1 MKRIII
7 LCLSLVLLLACVPT
21 PKEEF
26 VVNKGDD
33 VVEQKLNETPDPDSG
48 STAARQTFPDRWD
61 EDPIVENDRL
71 IVRAN
76 TEIHVR
82 ADGLYPVY
90 RTRPTEITK
99 EMVENVAVKFLDKPT
114 ASSEALLTKE
124 DWGRALQSY
133 LDLIAKS
140 EEWAKAGKPD
150 GWTDV
155 MDLNETPEEL
165 EAQTNWYMEQIRN
178 APASLS
184 EQAVNDYSGLEM
196 NKPQS
201 FTLASG
207 DVAWISF
214 DKIEYM
220 IAKGC
225 KTHPIIYDYADYQDD
240 LRWKEGSYQHW
251 IETDLSR
258 EQAESIALSEL
269 ERLGYTG
276 YAVSDASTAT
286 LLVCSGASERGL
298 AGGWSLVLKRSYGGY
313 PQIAGSVYA
322 SRSLYYG
329 SGDEFFMNEKIETE
343 RFILFVSEDGIQFL
357 EYQGPK
363 EISGLVNANVE
374 LLPFDEIQMRIKN
387 ALSVC
392 FPYDKWA
399 TDPSVDPRPAEA
411 EIFDMYLSAFTIR
424 EKNSSDY
431 YEMPC
436 WIVNFDILSYVSN
449 PNCTWDEIKAFR
461 NEPGQ
466 HGDFL
471 IINAVDGSVVNTGS
485 GW

>member
-1 MKRIII
+1 MKRIIV
-7 LCLSLVLLLACVPT
+7 LLLVTLLLACVPT
-21 PKEEF
+21 PEEEYI
-26 VVNKGDD
+26 VNKGDD
-33 VVEQKLNETPDPDSG
+33 TVEQKLNEPQGDANNS
-48 STAARQTFPDRWD
+48 AARQTFPDRWD

-76 TEIHVR
+76 TAIHVR
-82 ADGLYPVY
+82 TDGLYPVY

-99 EMVENVAVKFLDKPT
+99 EMVENVAIKFLDKPT

-124 DWGRALQSY
+124 DWGRALQQY

-184 EQAVNDYSGLEM
+184 EQAVNDYSGLEIR
-196 NKPQS
+196 KPQS

-214 DKIEYM
+214 NKNEYM

-225 KTHPIIYDYADYQDD
+225 KTNPDIYSFARYQDD
-240 LRWKEGSYQHW
+240 LRWKEGSYKLW

-258 EQAESIALSEL
+258 EQAESIALLEL

-286 LLVCSGASERGL
+286 LLALERGVAERCAVLHRAL
-298 AGGWSLVLKRSYGGY
+298 A
-313 PQIAGSVYA
+313 
-322 SRSLYYG
+322 
-329 SGDEFFMNEKIETE
+329 N
-343 RFILFVSEDGIQFL
+343 
-357 EYQGPK
+357 
-363 EISGLVNANVE
+363 
-374 LLPFDEIQMRIKN
+374 
-387 ALSVC
+387 
-392 FPYDKWA
+392 
-399 TDPSVDPRPAEA
+399 
-411 EIFDMYLSAFTIR
+411 
-424 EKNSSDY
+424 
-431 YEMPC
+431 
-436 WIVNFDILSYVSN
+436 
-449 PNCTWDEIKAFR
+449 
-461 NEPGQ
+461 
-466 HGDFL
+466 
-471 IINAVDGSVVNTGS
+471 
-485 GW
+485 

>member
-7 LCLSLVLLLACVPT
+7 LCLSLALLFACVPT
-21 PKEEF
+21 PEQEF
-26 VVNKGDD
+26 IVNKGDD
-33 VVEQKLNETPDPDSG
+33 IVEQKLNETPDPDSG
-48 STAARQTFPDRWD
+48 SIAARQTFPDRWD
-61 EDPIVENDRL
+61 EDKIVENDRL

-82 ADGLYPVY
+82 TDGLYPVY

-99 EMVENVAVKFLDKPT
+99 EMVENVAIKFLDKPT

-124 DWGRALQSY
+124 DWGRALQQF
-133 LDLIAKS
+133 LDRIAKS

-155 MDLNETPEEL
+155 EDLNETPEEL

-184 EQAVNDYSGLEM
+184 EQAVNDYSGLEIR
-196 NKPQS
+196 KPQS

-214 DKIEYM
+214 GKIEYM

-225 KTHPIIYDYADYQDD
+225 KTYPDIYSFAQYQDD
-240 LRWKEGSYQHW
+240 LRWKEGSYKLW

-286 LLVCSGASERGL
+286 LLASERGV

-313 PQIAGSVYA
+313 PQVAGNVYA
-322 SRSLYYG
+322 SPNLYYG
-329 SGDEFFMNEKIETE
+329 SGDEFFMNAKIQTE
-343 RFILFVSEDGIQFL
+343 RFILFVSEDGIRFL

-363 EISGLVNANVE
+363 EIAGLVNANVE
-374 LLPFDEIQMRIKN
+374 LLPFDEIRVRIKN

-399 TDPSVDPRPAEA
+399 TDPAVDPRPAEA
-411 EIFDMYLSAFTIR
+411 EIFDMYLSTFTIR

-436 WIVNFDILSYVSN
+436 WIVNFDILSYTSN
-449 PNCTWDEIKAFR
+449 PNWTWDDIREGRDK
-461 NEPGQ
+461 PGQ
-466 HGDFL
+466 HGEYL
-471 IINAVDGSVVNTGS
+471 IINAVDGSVVHTGS

>member
-1 MKRIII
+1 MKRIVI
-7 LCLSLVLLLACVPT
+7 LILALCMLCACVPT
-21 PKEEF
+21 PEEEF

-33 VVEQKLNETPDPDSG
+33 TVEQKLNEPQGDANNSVG
-48 STAARQTFPDRWD
+48 RQSFPDRWD
-61 EDPIVENDRL
+61 EEPIVENDRL

-82 ADGLYPVY
+82 TDGLYPVY

-99 EMVENVAVKFLDKPT
+99 ETVENIAIKFLDKPA

-124 DWGRALQSY
+124 DWGRELQRF
-133 LDLIAKS
+133 LDMHARS
-140 EEWAKAGKPD
+140 EEWAKAGKPA

-155 MDLNETPEEL
+155 EDLNETPEEF
-165 EAQTNWYMEQIRN
+165 EERTNWYMEQIKK
-178 APASLS
+178 APDSLS

-196 NKPQS
+196 YKPQS

-207 DVAWISF
+207 DVAYITF

-225 KTHPIIYDYADYQDD
+225 KGHPNIYDYSSYQDD
-240 LRWKEGSYQHW
+240 LSWKEGNYQQW
-251 IETDLSR
+251 IETDLTLER
-258 EQAESIALSEL
+258 AEDIALSEL

-276 YAVSDASTAT
+276 FAVSEASAAT
-286 LLVCSGASERGL
+286 LLDNTGGGSMRGVT
-298 AGGWSLVLKRSYGGY
+298 GGWSLVLKRDYGGY
-313 PQIAGSVYA
+313 PQVAGNVYA
-322 SRSLYYG
+322 SLSLNYG
-329 SGDEFFMNEKIETE
+329 SGDEFFMNERIQTE

-363 EISGLVNANVE
+363 EIAGLVNANVE
-374 LLPFDEIQMRIKN
+374 LLPFDEIQLHIKN

-392 FPYDKWA
+392 FPYEHWA
-399 TDPSVDPRPAEA
+399 TDPAVDPRPAEV
-411 EIFDMYLSAFTIR
+411 EIFDMYLSTFTIR

-436 WIVNFDILSYVSN
+436 WIVHFDTLSYTSN
-449 PNCTWDEIKAFR
+449 PNWTWDDIREDR
-461 NEPGQ
+461 NNPG

>member
-1 MKRIII
+1 MKRIIV
-7 LCLSLVLLLACVPT
+7 LLFVTLLLACVPT
-21 PKEEF
+21 PEEEYI
-26 VVNKGDD
+26 VNKGDD
-33 VVEQKLNETPDPDSG
+33 TVEQKLNEPQGDANNS
-48 STAARQTFPDRWD
+48 AARQTFPDRWD

-76 TEIHVR
+76 TAIHVR
-82 ADGLYPVY
+82 TDGLYPVY

-99 EMVENVAVKFLDKPT
+99 EMVENVAIKFLDKPT

-124 DWGRALQSY
+124 DWGRALQQY

-165 EAQTNWYMEQIRN
+165 ETQTNWYMEQIRN

-184 EQAVNDYSGLEM
+184 EQAVNDYSGLEIR
-196 NKPQS
+196 KPQS

-214 DKIEYM
+214 GKIDYM

-225 KTHPIIYDYADYQDD
+225 KTNPDICSFAQYQDD
-240 LRWKEGSYQHW
+240 LRWKEGSYKLW

-286 LLVCSGASERGL
+286 LLASERGV

-313 PQIAGSVYA
+313 PQVAGNVYA
-322 SRSLYYG
+322 SPNLYYG
-329 SGDEFFMNEKIETE
+329 SGDEFFMNAKIQTE

-363 EISGLVNANVE
+363 EIAGLVNANVE
-374 LLPFDEIQMRIKN
+374 LLPFDEIRVRIKN

-399 TDPSVDPRPAEA
+399 TDPAVDPRPAEA
-411 EIFDMYLSAFTIR
+411 EIFDMYLSTFTIR

-436 WIVNFDILSYVSN
+436 WIVNFDILSYTSN
-449 PNCTWDEIKAFR
+449 PNWTWDDIREGRDK
-461 NEPGQ
+461 PGQ
-466 HGDFL
+466 HGEYL
-471 IINAVDGSVVNTGS
+471 IINAVDGSVVHTGS

>member
-1 MKRIII
+1 MKRIIV
-7 LCLSLVLLLACVPT
+7 LLLVTLLLACVPT
-21 PKEEF
+21 PEEEYI
-26 VVNKGDD
+26 VNKGDD
-33 VVEQKLNETPDPDSG
+33 TVEQKLNEPQGDANNS
-48 STAARQTFPDRWD
+48 AARQTFPDRWD

-76 TEIHVR
+76 TAIHVR
-82 ADGLYPVY
+82 TDGLYPVY

-99 EMVENVAVKFLDKPT
+99 EKVENVAIKFLDKPT

-124 DWGRALQSY
+124 DWGRALQQY

-184 EQAVNDYSGLEM
+184 EQAVNDYSGLEIR
-196 NKPQS
+196 KPQS

-214 DKIEYM
+214 GKIEYM

-225 KTHPIIYDYADYQDD
+225 KTYPDIYSFAQYQDD
-240 LRWKEGSYQHW
+240 LRWKEGSYQYW

-286 LLVCSGASERGL
+286 LLASERGI
-298 AGGWSLVLKRSYGGY
+298 AGGWSLILKRSYGGY
-313 PQIAGSVYA
+313 PQVAGNVYA

-329 SGDEFFMNEKIETE
+329 SGDEFFMNAKIQTE

-363 EISGLVNANVE
+363 EIAGLVNANVE
-374 LLPFDEIQMRIKN
+374 LLPFDEIRVRIKN

-399 TDPSVDPRPAEA
+399 TDPAVDPRPAEA
-411 EIFDMYLSAFTIR
+411 EIFDMYLSTFTIR

-436 WIVNFDILSYVSN
+436 WIVNFDILSYTSN
-449 PNCTWDEIKAFR
+449 PNWTWDDIREGRDK
-461 NEPGQ
+461 PGQ
-466 HGDFL
+466 HGEYL
-471 IINAVDGSVVNTGS
+471 IINAVDGSVVHTGS

>member
-1 MKRIII
+1 MKRIIV
-7 LCLSLVLLLACVPT
+7 LLLVTLLLACVPT
-21 PKEEF
+21 PEEEYI
-26 VVNKGDD
+26 VNKGDD
-33 VVEQKLNETPDPDSG
+33 TVEQKLNEPQGDANNS
-48 STAARQTFPDRWD
+48 AARQTFPDRWD

-76 TEIHVR
+76 TAIHVR
-82 ADGLYPVY
+82 TDGLYPVY

-99 EMVENVAVKFLDKPT
+99 EMVENVAIKFLDKPT

-124 DWGRALQSY
+124 DWGRALQQY

-184 EQAVNDYSGLEM
+184 EQAVNDYSGLEIR
-196 NKPQS
+196 KPQS

-214 DKIEYM
+214 GKIEYM

-225 KTHPIIYDYADYQDD
+225 KTNPDIYSFARYQDD
-240 LRWKEGSYQHW
+240 LRWKEGSYQYW

-286 LLVCSGASERGL
+286 LLASERGI

-313 PQIAGSVYA
+313 PQVAGNVYA
-322 SRSLYYG
+322 SPNLYYG
-329 SGDEFFMNEKIETE
+329 SGDEFFMNAKIQTE

-363 EISGLVNANVE
+363 EIAGLVNANVE
-374 LLPFDEIQMRIKN
+374 LLPFDEIRVRIKN

-392 FPYDKWA
+392 FPYDKLA
-399 TDPSVDPRPAEA
+399 TDPAVDPRPAEA
-411 EIFDMYLSAFTIR
+411 EIFDMYLSTFTIR

-436 WIVNFDILSYVSN
+436 WIVNFDILSYTSN
-449 PNCTWDEIKAFR
+449 PNWTWDDIREGRDK
-461 NEPGQ
+461 PGQ
-466 HGDFL
+466 HGEYL
-471 IINAVDGSVVNTGS
+471 IINAVDGSVVHTGS

>member
-1 MKRIII
+1 MKKLI
-7 LCLSLVLLLACVPT
+7 LVILSLTLLLACVPT
-21 PKEEF
+21 PETEF
-26 VVNKGDD
+26 VVNKDD
-33 VVEQKLNETPDPDSG
+33 DTVEQKLNETPDPDSG
-48 STAARQTFPDRWD
+48 SIAARQTFPDRWD

-82 ADGLYPVY
+82 TDGLYPVY

-99 EMVENVAVKFLDKPT
+99 EMVENVAIKFLDKPT

-124 DWGRALQSY
+124 DWGRALQQY
-133 LDLIAKS
+133 LDRIAKS

-155 MDLNETPEEL
+155 EDLNETPEEL
-165 EAQTNWYMEQIRN
+165 EERTNWYMEQIRN

-184 EQAVNDYSGLEM
+184 EQAVNDYSGLEIR
-196 NKPQS
+196 KPQS

-207 DVAWISF
+207 DVAWIF
-214 DKIEYM
+214 FNKTEYM

-225 KTHPIIYDYADYQDD
+225 KTNPDIYSFARYQDD
-240 LRWKEGSYQHW
+240 LRWKEGSYKLW

-286 LLVCSGASERGL
+286 LLASERGV
-298 AGGWSLVLKRSYGGY
+298 AGGWSLILKRSYGGY
-313 PQIAGSVYA
+313 PQVAGNVYA

-329 SGDEFFMNEKIETE
+329 SGDEFFMNAEIQAE

-363 EISGLVNANVE
+363 EIAGLVNANVE
-374 LLPFDEIQMRIKN
+374 LLPFDEIRVRIKN

-399 TDPSVDPRPAEA
+399 TDPTVDPRPAEA
-411 EIFDMYLSAFTIR
+411 EIFYMYLSTFTIR

-436 WIVNFDILSYVSN
+436 WIVNFDILSYTSN
-449 PNCTWDEIKAFR
+449 PNWTWDDIREGRDK
-461 NEPGQ
+461 PGQ
-466 HGDFL
+466 HGEYL
-471 IINAVDGSVVNTGS
+471 IINAVDGSVVHTGS